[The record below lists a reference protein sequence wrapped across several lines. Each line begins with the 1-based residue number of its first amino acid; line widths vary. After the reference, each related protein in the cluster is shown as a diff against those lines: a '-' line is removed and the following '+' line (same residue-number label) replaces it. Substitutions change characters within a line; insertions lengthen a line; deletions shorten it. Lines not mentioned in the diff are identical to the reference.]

1 VSDLPEAAET
11 IGTRLRRLRE
21 ERGLSQRSLASPGI
35 GYAYIS
41 RVERGDRRPSL
52 KALRQLAGKLGVT
65 VEYLETGADV
75 APGEA
80 RELKLGEAELALRLD
95 CDVESAE
102 RALEEVVA
110 DALAHGD
117 LRDAARARIG
127 LGMVAA
133 HRGEHAR
140 AIELLEA
147 AARERW
153 VTPVSHPNVFA
164 TLGHSYICTGDPTRA
179 AALLRGALEVVLA
192 TAAVERATVV
202 RYATYLS
209 YALADAG
216 DLAGARAALDQAL
229 AHGRTIDDPY
239 TRVRIFWS
247 NARLA
252 SLDGD
257 PDLARLSINRAI
269 GLLESTEDTVY
280 LGRAH
285 LLAAEIA
292 LTEKDH
298 GAAREHLDDAALLV
312 DGSSVLMDQAWLRVQ
327 QALLEART
335 GDASAAIDRAT
346 EAIELLAEDD
356 DRTLRGCGHWALGE
370 ALAAAGAEG
379 AARKAFRDASALI
392 DPDDKYAGPFVEA
405 WQKLF
410 PADVD
415 VR

>member
-1 VSDLPEAAET
+1 MSDTAASET
-11 IGTRLRRLRE
+11 IGARLRRLRE
-21 ERGLSQRSLASPGI
+21 ERGLSQRALASPGI

-52 KALRQLAGKLGVT
+52 KALRQLASRLGVT
-65 VEYLETGADV
+65 VEYLETGTDV
-75 APGEA
+75 APAEV

-95 CDVESAE
+95 GDVAAAE

-117 LRDAARARIG
+117 LRDATRARIG
-127 LGMVAA
+127 LGLAAA

-140 AIELLEA
+140 AIELLGDAAGEA
-147 AARERW
+147 W
-153 VTPVSHPNVFA
+153 VTPVTHANVFA
-164 TLGHSYICTGDPTRA
+164 TLGHSYICTGEGVRA
-179 AALLRGALEVVLA
+179 AKLLRGALERVLE
-192 TAAVERATVV
+192 TSAVERATIV

-209 YALADAG
+209 YALADGG

-229 AHGRTIDDPY
+229 GHARAIDDPY

-257 PDLARLSINRAI
+257 PDMARLSINRAI
-269 GLLESTEDTVY
+269 GLLETTEDTVY

-292 LTEKDH
+292 LTEDDLT
-298 GAAREHLDDAALLV
+298 AAREHLEDAAVLV
-312 DGSSVLMDQAWLRVQ
+312 DGASELIDRAWLRVQ
-327 QALLEART
+327 QALVEARD
-335 GDASAAIDRAT
+335 GDPSIAIDHAT
-346 EAIELLAEDD
+346 EAIELLEGHD

-370 ALAAAGAEG
+370 ALAAAGADG
-379 AARKAFRDASALI
+379 AARKAFREASELI
-392 DPDDKYAGPFVEA
+392 DPADKYAQRFVEA
-405 WQKLF
+405 WQRQF
-410 PADVD
+410 PADVAT
-415 VR
+415 RP